1 MKALL
6 PNSKTASK
14 LIKEECDRRIDQ
26 TAQYMLACMTM
37 VLLDKAHVSSD
48 EIQTIIQEIEKLFN
62 SINTGYLNFDDVI
75 NTLKEDYDINLHF
88 VQKKGDVA

>member
-1 MKALL
+1 MKALT
-6 PNSKTASK
+6 PNSKTATK

-26 TAQYMLACMTM
+26 TSQWLIACMTM
-37 VLLDKAHVSSD
+37 VLLDKAHISPE

-62 SINTGYLNFDDVI
+62 SINTGYLNFDDVM
-75 NTLKEDYDINLHF
+75 NTLKEEYDINLHF